1 MGSYSVVLCV
11 RHLTGQPLYCSAA
24 DAGMWGERSCD
35 VAPPPTLTQQY
46 RLASLASWL
55 SSTGI
60 SHHSLLPH
68 IPLICLLQSTAALT
82 LGLLHKRYAP
92 APSCCPFQGTCVPV
106 WDMYIC
112 GRDCLSL
119 IPFRLPQISCFP
131 LSLKCSSSDS
141 GNCPNVG
148 IKLLLQFPHPP
159 RAGPILLTLLFS
171 TLVPSSYRVL
181 HGSMLG
187 AGILNIE

>member
-1 MGSYSVVLCV
+1 MV
-11 RHLTGQPLYCSAA
+11 
-24 DAGMWGERSCD
+24 M
-35 VAPPPTLTQQY
+35 APPRTYDSAVLPCFHGCPVFL
-46 RLASLASWL
+46 
-55 SSTGI
+55 TGI
-60 SHHSLLPH
+60 SHYDLLPH

-112 GRDCLSL
+112 GRDCLIL

-181 HGSMLG
+181 HGSIYSFPLVRYSCPLS
-187 AGILNIE
+187 AGVLYALLCLKVYS